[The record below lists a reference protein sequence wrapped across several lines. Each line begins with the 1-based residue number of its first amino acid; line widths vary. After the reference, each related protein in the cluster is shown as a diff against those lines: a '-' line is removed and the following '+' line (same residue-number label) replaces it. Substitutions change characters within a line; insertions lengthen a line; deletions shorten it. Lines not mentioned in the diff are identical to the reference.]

1 MRSLKARLLFSST
14 IVLTVFLLILAIALD
29 HSFRTQ
35 KINDI
40 AARLNIFVQSVIA
53 QIEIKDKY
61 SLCKNLSF
69 IGDAGFSKRKNASLF
84 GVIIN
89 KHALLW
95 QSTSNRKSNEIVPY
109 IRASRLGKLIQKIK
123 KSPDGRSFLSVSY
136 RVSLPVVDCDAMEPE
151 IPLSVNPPL
160 NQPQINKK
168 AKDKTGDKTRDKK
181 TVGPKE
187 PSRPGQSG
195 IPPTALPQPS
205 KPNAAPPA
213 NGQQLPPVQPYDSQ
227 NDLVEIVIKI
237 SEALDAPHERFEEQQ
252 DTADDEA
259 TSSGEPEN
267 SKADNNSD
275 DTKFVIFEGPE
286 NKPEVLYI
294 NPIVNQWNDIDIPNT
309 PVNQNGAY
317 TDPPTI
323 EEGKSEQRT
332 YYDDLYQFRITLAFG
347 LTAVLGIYLLL
358 FMVFLRLWGLMPM
371 RKVSEELEQIKTGEA
386 EKLSGVYPEEIS
398 GLTDSIN
405 RLIITERAQQERYR
419 NSLGDLAHSL
429 KTPLAVLVGA
439 GEQEGLPEGFKQDM
453 QVQVARMRQ
462 IVDYQLQRAAAGRAS
477 LSASVPVAKSLQR
490 LANTLFKA
498 YADKN
503 VKYSQDIDESVMFR
517 GDEGDFLEMFG
528 NLMENA
534 FKWCAD
540 EVKVSAWPITD
551 SDNFRLSIQVEDN
564 GPGVPEDK
572 IESVL
577 TRGFRADE
585 AVSGQGIGLSV
596 VKEIIHAYKGKLEIS
611 RSDMGGARFRVL
623 V

>member
-84 GVIIN
+84 GLIIN

-95 QSTSNRKSNEIVPY
+95 QSTSNRKSNEIIPY
-109 IRASRLGKLIQKIK
+109 IRASRLGKLIQQIK

-136 RVSLPVVDCDAMEPE
+136 RVSLPVVDCDNSMESE
-151 IPLSVNPPL
+151 LLQENPASI
-160 NQPQINKK
+160 QPPIIKK
-168 AKDKTGDKTRDKK
+168 SRDKTRL
-181 TVGPKE
+181 GPTK
-187 PSRPGQSG
+187 PSRAGQHN
-195 IPPTALPQPS
+195 IAPQAS
-205 KPNAAPPA
+205 KPNATPPV
-213 NGQQLPPVQPYDSQ
+213 NTQQLPQSQSYDAQ
-227 NDLVEIVIKI
+227 NELVEIVIKI
-237 SEALDAPHERFEEQQ
+237 SEALDAPHERFEEEQ
-252 DTADDEA
+252 DATDDDE
-259 TSSGEPEN
+259 TTSGEAEN
-267 SKADNNSD
+267 NKADINGSNDNNVV
-275 DTKFVIFEGPE
+275 TFEGPE
-286 NKPEVLYI
+286 NRPKEI
-294 NPIVNQWNDIDIPNT
+294 NIDPIANQWNTIDNDKSPSGQS
-309 PVNQNGAY
+309 PAESPDAPDV
-317 TDPPTI
+317 D
-323 EEGKSEQRT
+323 EEKSEQRT

-371 RKVSEELEQIKTGEA
+371 RKVSEELEKIKTGEA

-439 GEQEGLPEGFKQDM
+439 AEQEGLPAGFKQDM
-453 QVQVARMRQ
+453 QDQVIRMRQ

-498 YADKN
+498 YAEKN
-503 VKYSQDIDESVMFR
+503 VKYSQDIDAAIVFR

-534 FKWCAD
+534 FKWCEG
-540 EVKVSAWPITD
+540 EVKVSAWSITD
-551 SDNFRLSIQVEDN
+551 NDDFQLSIQIEDN

-611 RSDMGGARFRVL
+611 RSEMGGARFRVL